1 MDERLVCKTFW
12 VNEVGHAKQFLPKK
26 SLMSVVLRLTLWQ
39 ESSQRTRAASEQSF
53 DKNSIFFLR
62 LIDGLKVEKTEL
74 GQVRQT
80 LM

>member
-1 MDERLVCKTFW
+1 MDERLFCKTFW

-26 SLMSVVLRLTLWQ
+26 SFMSAVLRLTLWQ
-39 ESSQRTRAASEQSF
+39 ESSRRTRAASEQRF

-74 GQVRQT
+74 GQVK
-80 LM
+80 